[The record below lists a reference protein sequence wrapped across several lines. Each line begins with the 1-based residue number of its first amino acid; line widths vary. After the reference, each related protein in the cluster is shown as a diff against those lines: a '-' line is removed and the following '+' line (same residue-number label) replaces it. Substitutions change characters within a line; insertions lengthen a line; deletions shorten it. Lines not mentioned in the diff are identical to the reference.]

1 MTRKRR
7 ARTKDNVL
15 DGKEV
20 RIVRAAIET
29 DRERLCIDGILFT
42 GFRRGELVHM
52 TEDWVRRGKIQVP
65 SEMPCDCWECKKTLY
80 RTVKRN
86 GKRVKE
92 VKKPSGVWMP
102 KTEAGA
108 RGIPLNVLSRELF
121 DWYFKNH
128 HAVRKLVPCTRSVY
142 YTIHDVLYPR
152 IKNQLTHEL
161 IPHGLRGTFASRLAE
176 QKVGSMKLKEIMGW
190 DSVDVANSYVAMY
203 APSKEAEGLTIESF
217 VDV

>member
-1 MTRKRR
+1 LTRKRR

-29 DRERLCIDGILFT
+29 PRERLCIDGILFT

-52 TEDWVRRGKIQVP
+52 TEDWISRGKIHVP
-65 SEMPCDCWECKKTLY
+65 SEIPCDCWECRNTLY

-86 GKRVKE
+86 GKHIKE
-92 VKKPSGVWMP
+92 VKKPAGVWMP

-121 DWYFKNH
+121 DWYFKDH
-128 HAVRKLVPCTRSVY
+128 HAIRELVPCTRSVY
-142 YTIHDVLYPR
+142 YTIKTIESR
-152 IKNQLTHEL
+152 IKDQLTHEL
-161 IPHGLRGTFASRLAE
+161 IPHGLRGVYASRLAE
-176 QKVGSMKLKEIMGW
+176 KKTSPYKLMEIMGW
-190 DSVDVANSYVAMY
+190 DDIKTAMSYVALFG
-203 APSKEAEGLTIESF
+203 PSEKAEGLTIESF
-217 VDV
+217 VNV